1 MEQEKLNVMMAEE
14 LDKLLE
20 IMESTANTLR
30 GMTLDPA
37 IPKHAKDCFW
47 PMIAKLEA
55 AVAENV

>member
-1 MEQEKLNVMMAEE
+1 MEQEEF
-14 LDKLLE
+14 DRILE

-47 PMIAKLEA
+47 LLIAKLEGE
-55 AVAENV
+55 VAMHV